1 MSCVGCFIS
10 YEENLWQGAQSHGL
24 DVFEILGEMNEYIAD
39 KYNKKVISKE
49 TPMEDIIT
57 LYPQLL
63 GILQSFHLEMPA
75 DMQTPL
81 GAICNKANVNV
92 NDVINACDDKLR
104 GVSEI

>member
-1 MSCVGCFIS
+1 MVSMS
-10 YEENLWQGAQSHGL
+10 
-24 DVFEILGEMNEYIAD
+24 FEILGEMNEYIAD